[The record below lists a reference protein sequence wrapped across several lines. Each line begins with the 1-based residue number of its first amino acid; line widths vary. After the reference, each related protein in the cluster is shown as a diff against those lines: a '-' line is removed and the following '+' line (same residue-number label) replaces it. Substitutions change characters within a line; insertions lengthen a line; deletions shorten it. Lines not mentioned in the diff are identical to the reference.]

1 MMKDST
7 WLPYYLGGQH
17 PQGSIDA
24 LMQTLFIEPP
34 AGCHCYILF
43 TYGYHVQDFIHHL
56 MINID
61 DRDY

>member
-1 MMKDST
+1 
-7 WLPYYLGGQH
+7 
-17 PQGSIDA
+17 
-24 LMQTLFIEPP
+24 MQVLFIDPP